1 MQVLGGWALPLPTID
16 PQIVRRSAAA
26 LDRYG
31 PDFRYG
37 HFLQLKK
44 LGTVL
49 QMTGGVAAI
58 AAAAQFK
65 PTRERLLKIRGS
77 GDGLKISQPGFPIFF
92 SPCNLC
98 RCIPVHAPRDIEIG
112 RANV

>member
-1 MQVLGGWALPLPTID
+1 MRISDWSSDVCSSDLLPLPTID

-65 PTRERLLKIRGS
+65 PTRERLLKIRGR
-77 GDGLKISQPGFPIFF
+77 GDG
-92 SPCNLC
+92 
-98 RCIPVHAPRDIEIG
+98 PRD
-112 RANV
+112 RQSTRLNSSH